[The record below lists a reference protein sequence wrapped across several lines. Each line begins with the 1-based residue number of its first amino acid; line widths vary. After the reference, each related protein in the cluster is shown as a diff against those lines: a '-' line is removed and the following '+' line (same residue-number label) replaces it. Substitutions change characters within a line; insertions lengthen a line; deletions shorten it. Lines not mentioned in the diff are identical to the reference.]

1 MSKGKISDF
10 LNSYIGIN
18 KKIKNTFIV
27 LNQKKYLLNFFF
39 LAVFFVLY
47 ALILNQ
53 VKFYTKLKENNFD
66 SFLKSNEFS
75 NIKEFIFENEDF
87 CFFLQLQ

>member
-27 LNQKKYLLNFFF
+27 LNKKKYLLNFFF

-47 ALILNQ
+47 ALILNY
-53 VKFYTKLKENNFD
+53 FR
-66 SFLKSNEFS
+66 KSK
-75 NIKEFIFENEDF
+75 IT
-87 CFFLQLQ
+87 L